1 MSPFTTDNP
10 VFITSIG
17 MASCVGL
24 SADDSCASVRA
35 GLSRFSPV
43 DGVMDYD
50 DDELE
55 APITGAPQ
63 PLLTRGF
70 VQNAAWLRLV
80 QCAFEDLIQSA
91 QLPPASDSAFWQTTP
106 VIWILPEITHERF
119 LWPEDDINQILHQA
133 CTQAL
138 AHNLQYPLF
147 VPANGIIAE
156 GQSGAA
162 RAMRAMA
169 RTIAEQHFP
178 RAIFIGVDSLL
189 DSLCLSGLM
198 EADRIKT
205 QDNPMGFIPGE
216 AAACVL
222 VESRASCQAR
232 KAQPQAILLSAAH
245 RRFEL
250 PAVNEDETDDPEQTM
265 QAQNTHWRTTHAQA
279 LGLLLSQAITEAL
292 APLGE
297 RHFAG
302 DIILDLN
309 GEEWRAVAWGTAQV
323 RLSGNKRMDVEA
335 CEEIVPATSWGDI
348 GAASGMAGLCL
359 ATRSYVRR
367 YAKTGLSLICCL
379 SDNGYVGA
387 MLTSQPP
394 R

>member
-1 MSPFTTDNP
+1 MNPLTTDNP
-10 VFITSIG
+10 VFITGIG

-24 SADDSCASVRA
+24 NAADSCASVRA

-43 DGVMDYD
+43 EGVMNYD

-63 PLLTRGF
+63 ALLTRGF

-80 QCAFEDLIQSA
+80 QCAFEDLVQNA
-91 QLPPASDSAFWQTTP
+91 QLPPASDSVFWQTTP
-106 VIWILPEITHERF
+106 VIWVLPEITHARF
-119 LWPEDDINQILHQA
+119 LWPEDEINHILHQA

-138 AHNLQYPLF
+138 VHNVQYPLF

-162 RAMRAMA
+162 RAMA

-198 EADRIKT
+198 EAGRIKM
-205 QDNPMGFIPGE
+205 QDNPVGLIPGE

-232 KAQPQAILLSAAH
+232 KAQPQAVLLGAAH
-245 RRFEL
+245 RCFEL
-250 PAVNEDETDDPEQTM
+250 PAVDEDETDDPEQTI
-265 QAQNTHWRTTHAQA
+265 QAENTHWRTTHAQA
-279 LGLLLSQAITEAL
+279 LGVLLSQVITEVL

-297 RHFAG
+297 NHFAG
-302 DIILDLN
+302 DIILDLS

-323 RLSGNKRMDVEA
+323 RLSGDKRVDMEV

-348 GAASGMAGLCL
+348 GAASGMTGLCL
-359 ATRSYVRR
+359 ATRSYVRG

-387 MLTSQPP
+387 MLTAQPP